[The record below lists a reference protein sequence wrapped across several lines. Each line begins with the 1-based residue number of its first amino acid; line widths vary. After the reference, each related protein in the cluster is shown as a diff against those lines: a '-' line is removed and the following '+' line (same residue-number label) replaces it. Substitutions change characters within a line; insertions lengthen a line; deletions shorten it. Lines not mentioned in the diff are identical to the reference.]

1 MTALK
6 KEREEET
13 GVIRDIN
20 EKLEAILNSDPAMI
34 VKSYNTNT
42 NINSTIVDD
51 DDNYSDNADIQKQ
64 QNSTKK
70 QRKKGTK
77 AFNDKETK

>member
-1 MTALK
+1 
-6 KEREEET
+6 
-13 GVIRDIN
+13 
-20 EKLEAILNSDPAMI
+20 MI

-51 DDNYSDNADIQKQ
+51 DDNYSMSDNADIQKQ

-77 AFNDKETK
+77 AFNDKETKKDSTEGFGANEQDGNQVALES